1 MFLITIGTVLLVI
14 AILAAVA
21 YALVRPWTH
30 THYQHPSEKLW
41 RPLD

>member
-1 MFLITIGTVLLVI
+1 MFLITVGAMLF
-14 AILAAVA
+14 ALAVVGLAV
-21 YALVRPWTH
+21 YALIRPWTH